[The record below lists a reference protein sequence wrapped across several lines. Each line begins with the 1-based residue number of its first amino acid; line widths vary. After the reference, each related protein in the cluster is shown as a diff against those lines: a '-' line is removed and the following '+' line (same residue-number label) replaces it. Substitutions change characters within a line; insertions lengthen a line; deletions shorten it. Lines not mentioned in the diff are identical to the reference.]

1 MFRRRLILVLLLAA
15 ACAAGAAAW
24 SAGLDVR
31 AEARRATLGPYWV
44 LAFPI
49 ADPAQAAPGFAKLE
63 RDLRSLRLAPA
74 ALYVRPLL
82 AGHEA
87 GALLREEDAL
97 AVGKLVREA
106 AYDFKRL
113 TFTGAIVTLPNR
125 GRLSRY
131 LADRRAVETL
141 APAHEHAGEPLFA
154 LARIVAP
161 DQLTYA
167 LASTA
172 SRGEHIP

>member
-1 MFRRRLILVLLLAA
+1 MFRRRLILVLLLVA
-15 ACAAGAAAW
+15 ACAAAAAW
-24 SAGLDVR
+24 WGGFDVR
-31 AEARRATLGPYWV
+31 ALTRRATLGPYWV
-44 LAFPI
+44 LAFTVD
-49 ADPAQAAPGFAKLE
+49 DPSQAPAGFAELE
-63 RDLRSLRLAPA
+63 RDLRAQGLAPA
-74 ALYVRPLL
+74 AFYVRPLL
-82 AGHEA
+82 GGHEA
-87 GALLREEDAL
+87 GALLRDEDAL

-113 TFTGAIVTLPNR
+113 YFTGAVVTLPNR

-131 LADRRAVETL
+131 MADRRAVAAL
-141 APAHEHAGEPLFA
+141 APTHEHAAEPLHA

-172 SRGEHIP
+172 SPGEHIP